1 MRKFLIQIFL
11 FSFSLLSVFL
21 LVIIISNKVIDSKN
35 IFKLTNNINYLI
47 LGHSHPECDFNDSLI
62 DNTKNLAQSGELYF
76 YTYLKTRKILADNKQ
91 IKAIFLEFT
100 NNEIINDMGNWTESE
115 EHILYRI
122 PKYAPIM
129 DEEDYRYIVPKNA
142 FAFIKS
148 MPIVFR
154 NNINTIIFKY
164 DDFVSTNDWGKY
176 YYYKRQHLDS
186 LLKVKKLKIINNDF
200 SKFNDVNLF
209 YLDKILKYCK
219 TNGVKIYLIRSPFHK
234 LEPVYLVNEN
244 KFVEILKTKYKEQ
257 TFLDFKDFP
266 LFNEEFGD
274 LDHLNYKGAR
284 KFSFFFNNLLNHG
297 LLEKKNKQE
306 FINQE
311 MKKIKLND

>member
-1 MRKFLIQIFL
+1 MVK
-11 FSFSLLSVFL
+11 SL
-21 LVIIISNKVIDSKN
+21 
-35 IFKLTNNINYLI
+35 
-47 LGHSHPECDFNDSLI
+47 
-62 DNTKNLAQSGELYF
+62 
-76 YTYLKTRKILADNKQ
+76 YTHNKQ
-91 IKAIFLEFT
+91 IKTIFLEFT
-100 NNEIINDMGNWTESE
+100 NNEIISDMEKWTKSE
-115 EHILYRI
+115 EQIVYRI

-176 YYYKRQHLDS
+176 YYNKRQHLDS
-186 LLKVKKLKIINNDF
+186 LLKVKKPKIIKNDF
-200 SKFNDVNLF
+200 SKFNGVNLF

-234 LEPVYLVNEN
+234 LEPVYIANEN
-244 KFVEILKTKYKEQ
+244 KFAEILKTKYIKQ

-266 LFNEEFGD
+266 LLNDEYRD

-284 KFSFFFNNLLNHG
+284 KFSIFFNDLLKNG
-297 LLEKKNKQE
+297 LLEKTNKQQ